1 MALNSW
7 KKVRPCAAKTSSL
20 PDRRD
25 GTTTE
30 FEKQSNT
37 CEDEKK
43 RKRKKKKK
51 KKKKKKHVEKTEE
64 ESRN

>member
-30 FEKQSNT
+30 FENQSHS
-37 CEDEKK
+37 CQDEKK
-43 RKRKKKKK
+43 RNR